1 MDNNNVAPE
10 KVIINGVEYD
20 PSDAQSLIDL
30 GSKTRDFEKQY
41 NTDLSRVYPD
51 YTRATQEAAKYKQE
65 LEERE
70 QRLRDFEAKA
80 KQAETP
86 AERKQALE
94 AAREIGLADREYL
107 QEKYVSREDLDKYWA
122 TKSQEQRDTQTILDT
137 GKRLESEIDGSD
149 GRVKYNAKAV
159 LAYASNYNFFDGKRS
174 YEAALKDAYNEMT
187 EDWNKDWRQAQLD
200 KAKKPG
206 LTTLKTQG
214 LKTSPEE
221 KKITSED
228 DFREALRESLWGDQE

>member
-41 NTDLSRVYPD
+41 NTDLSKVYPD
-51 YTRATQEAAKYKQE
+51 YTRATQEAAQYKRD
-65 LEERE
+65 LEARD
-70 QRLRDFEAKA
+70 QRLKEFETKA

-86 AERKQALE
+86 TERKQALE
-94 AAREIGLADREYL
+94 AAREIGLADRDYL
-107 QEKYVSREDLDKYWA
+107 TEKYVSKDDLDKYWQ

-137 GKRLESEIDGSD
+137 GKQLEREIDGTD

-174 YEAALKDAYNEMT
+174 YETALKDAYNEMT
-187 EDWNKDWRQAQLD
+187 EDWNKEWRQKQIDA
-200 KAKKPG
+200 AKKPG

-214 LKTSPEE
+214 LKTSPVE

-228 DFREALRESLWGDQE
+228 DFKEALRESLWGVEQ